1 MARENYASGFVR
13 NALGLPSSFE
23 FSLSNNDISIIN
35 QHLSG
40 KIAPEE
46 ALSIPVNDI
55 LKSIGS
61 RISDECVNVGSPFV
75 RKAFWPGAAEFAVT
89 LTHDVDRLTAPLNHV
104 FKVRKRFPTSL
115 VIKRILSLEDP
126 YWNIEKMAKLEA
138 EFGFTS
144 SFYLLVHDY
153 DLADKREYVR
163 DLVEK
168 GWDIGLHGS
177 FGTHESTERMREDI
191 ARFEKEMGI
200 KPAGIREHYLKFD
213 ASKTWEIMDELGFVY
228 DTTWGFN
235 QKPGFKAGV
244 SFPYHPPSS
253 NFRSLRILEVPLVLM
268 DTSLWG
274 YMHLDEEQ
282 GYSEVEKVLA
292 RVKTEN
298 GLFTILWHQEALQM
312 KGGRLYPRILSLMA
326 KENCFVADAKRI
338 AEWWINRE
346 NSVLSEKKEGKSFIY
361 DVKPRDDRLV
371 LEAIIPKDHK
381 LKTEGSCKIVSIS
394 EARAKI
400 ATNGECIITIEGA

>member
-1 MARENYASGFVR
+1 MAGENYASGFVR
-13 NALGLPSSFE
+13 STLGLPSDFE

-40 KIAPEE
+40 KASPEE
-46 ALSIPVNDI
+46 ALSTPVNDI
-55 LKSIGS
+55 LKGVGS
-61 RISDECVNVGSPFV
+61 RILDECASAGRPFV
-75 RKAFWPGAAEFAVT
+75 RKAFWPEAAEFAVA
-89 LTHDVDRLTAPLNHV
+89 LTHDADRLTAPLNHV
-104 FKVRKRFPTSL
+104 LKVRKRFPTSL

-126 YWNIEKMAKLEA
+126 YWNIEKMANLEA

-153 DLADKREYVR
+153 DLADKRNYIIA
-163 DLVEK
+163 LAEK

-177 FGTHESTERMREDI
+177 FGTHDSSERMREDI

-200 KPAGIREHYLKFD
+200 KPTGIREHYLRFD
-213 ASKTWEIMDELGFVY
+213 VSKTWEIMDELGFVY

-253 NFRSLRILEVPLVLM
+253 TFQTLRILEVPLTLM

-274 YMHLDEEQ
+274 YIHLEEEE

-312 KGGRLYPRILSLMA
+312 KGGRLYPRILKRIA
-326 KENCFVADAKRI
+326 NENCFVADAKRI
-338 AEWWINRE
+338 IEWWINRE
-346 NSVLSEKKEGKSFIY
+346 SSILNEQKDGKSFIY
-361 DVKPRDDRLV
+361 NVKPKDKRVV
-371 LEAIIPKDHK
+371 LEATFPKGHK
-381 LKTEGSCKIVSIS
+381 LKTEGSGKIISIS

-400 ATNGECIITIEGA
+400 AVTGECVIRIEGA